1 MSITTDDQKAIASWP
16 AVSLVFEAAGSW
28 CFGWHHAASQPAR
41 GVGVVLCRPI
51 GYEAVCSYPTYKR
64 LAENLAAAGF
74 DVLRFDYHGT
84 GDSAGSDLDPDRVHA
99 WIDSTVCAASELQRL
114 SGVSR
119 LALFGVR
126 LGATL
131 AAQAAARLGGVE
143 SLVMWAPCVTGR
155 AFARELRAAN
165 ASRPQADSTDKTTP
179 TAAPV
184 GNGSLEAFGHTYTA
198 QTLQDLNS
206 LDCQRVDFQPAARA
220 LIIDRDDMPAQ
231 GPLPGMYDAMG
242 MDTSYQVLPGYA
254 AMMVEPHEGTLQHN
268 TLGVIA
274 DWLSAAPRPQSA
286 LLHVLRDEAPRPV
299 DAVLESVRE
308 AAIRFGPSQSLFGV
322 LTEPAQLSASDPRS
336 TTAILMLNTG
346 GIYRIGPAR
355 LYVKMARAWGARG
368 YRTFRFDLTGIGDSG
383 AVSSGENLNIYSRDS
398 TDDVKAA
405 IDCLVARGCTRVI
418 VMGICSGSYVAFQT
432 ALVDP
437 RVTGQILMNTR
448 LLECQDEAW
457 QGAMQS
463 YYKSTHFYRRALLQ
477 PDVYWRLIRGEVDV
491 VGIARRFHNV
501 FKARIKGSLTKL
513 LQPSSAAE
521 GVLSKVK
528 RLSERGTDTL
538 MISAAEDDGR
548 DYLDFHFGPM
558 GSHLRGNPN
567 FKMIVVEQTDHTFS
581 NADSQQIVIAAVHDH
596 LESRLLMAA

>member
-1 MSITTDDQKAIASWP
+1 MDMTTDQQKALAGH
-16 AVSLVFEAAGSW
+16 AAQALFFEAAGAW
-28 CFGWHHAASQPAR
+28 CFGWYHAACQPAK

-51 GYEAVCSYPTYKR
+51 GYEAVCAYPTYTR

-74 DVLRFDYHGT
+74 DVMRFDYHGT
-84 GDSAGSDLDPDRVHA
+84 GDSAGSDADPDRVQA
-99 WIDSTVCAASELQRL
+99 WIDSTVCATNELQRL

-155 AFARELRAAN
+155 AFARELRVAN
-165 ASRPQADSTDKTTP
+165 ANRPQADQ
-179 TAAPV
+179 AV
-184 GNGSLEAFGHTYTA
+184 GPADNGSIEAFGHAYSA
-198 QTLQDLNS
+198 QTLQDLNG
-206 LDCQRVDFQPAARA
+206 LDCQRVDFQPAARV

-254 AMMVEPHEGTLQHN
+254 AMMIEPHAGALQHN
-268 TLGVIA
+268 TLAVIA
-274 DWLSAAPRPQSA
+274 DWLAAAPRPQSA
-286 LLHVLRDEAPRPV
+286 LFHVLHDEAPHRV
-299 DAVLESVRE
+299 DPVLESVRE
-308 AAIRFGPSQSLFGV
+308 TAISFGTAQSLFGV
-322 LTEPAQLSASDPRS
+322 LTEPAQLSPSDPRS
-336 TTAILMLNTG
+336 ETAILMLNTG

-355 LYVKMARAWGARG
+355 LYVKMARAWAARG
-368 YRTFRFDLTGIGDSG
+368 YRTFRFDLGGIGDSRPAPG
-383 AVSSGENLNIYSRDS
+383 NDSINIYSRDS
-398 TDDVKAA
+398 TADVKAA
-405 IDCLVARGCTRVI
+405 IDCLVARGCRRVV

-448 LLECQDEAW
+448 LLECQDETW

-463 YYKSTHFYRRALLQ
+463 YYKSTHFYRRALLR
-477 PDVYWRLIRGEVDV
+477 PDVYRRLFRGEINVA
-491 VGIARRFHNV
+491 GIARRFHTV
-501 FKARIKGSLTKL
+501 FKAKIKRSLKQL
-513 LQPSSAAE
+513 MPSAPAPE

-528 RLSERGTDTL
+528 RLSERGIDTL
-538 MISAAEDDGR
+538 VISAAEDDGR
-548 DYLDFHFGPM
+548 DYLDFHFGPL

-567 FKMIVVEQTDHTFS
+567 FKMMVVEGTDHTFS
-581 NADSQQIVIAAVHDH
+581 NADSQQVVIAAVQDH
-596 LESRLLMAA
+596 LDKRMPLAA

>member
-1 MSITTDDQKAIASWP
+1 MNMTIDEQKALTSSTPKA
-16 AVSLVFEAAGSW
+16 LVYEAAGAW
-28 CFGWHHAASQPAR
+28 CFGWYHAASQPAKN
-41 GVGVVLCRPI
+41 VGVVLCRPI
-51 GYEAVCSYPTYKR
+51 GYEAVCCYPTYTR

-84 GDSAGSDLDPDRVHA
+84 GDSAGSDADPDRVQA
-99 WIDSTVCAASELQRL
+99 WIDSTVCATSELQRL

-155 AFARELRAAN
+155 AFARELRAAS
-165 ASRPQADSTDKTTP
+165 ASRPQIDQADQI
-179 TAAPV
+179 AGHA
-184 GNGSLEAFGHTYTA
+184 GGGSIEAFGHIYTA

-206 LDCQRVDFQPAARA
+206 LDCQRVDFQPAARV
-220 LIIDRDDMPAQ
+220 LIIDRDDMPAP
-231 GPLPGMYDAMG
+231 GPLPGMYNAMG
-242 MDTSYQVLPGYA
+242 MDTTYQVLPGYG
-254 AMMVEPHEGTLQHN
+254 AMMVEPHAGALEHT

-274 DWLSAAPRPQSA
+274 DWLSAAPRPQPA
-286 LLHVLRDEAPRPV
+286 LLYALHDEARGPV
-299 DAVLESVRE
+299 DPVLENVRE
-308 AAIRFGPSQSLFGV
+308 TAISFGPAQSLFGV
-322 LTEPAQLSASDPRS
+322 LTEPAQLSASEPRS
-336 TTAILMLNTG
+336 KTAILMLNTG

-355 LYVKMARAWGARG
+355 LYVKMARAWAARG

-383 AVSSGENLNIYSRDS
+383 PSLGGESVNIYSRDS
-398 TDDVKAA
+398 TADVKAA
-405 IDCLVARGCTRVI
+405 IDCLIARGCSRAV

-477 PDVYWRLIRGEVDV
+477 PDVYRRLFRGEVNV
-491 VGIARRFHNV
+491 AGIAKRFHTV
-501 FKARIKGSLTKL
+501 FKARLKGSLTKL
-513 LQPSSAAE
+513 LRPSSASE

-528 RLSERGTDTL
+528 RLSARGTDTL

-548 DYLDFHFGPM
+548 DYLDFHFGPL
-558 GSHLRGNPN
+558 GSHMRGNPN
-567 FKMIVVEQTDHTFS
+567 FKMIIVEKTDHTFS
-581 NADSQQIVIAAVHDH
+581 NADSQQVVIAAVQEH
-596 LESRLLMAA
+596 LEKRLLMAA

>member
-1 MSITTDDQKAIASWP
+1 MNMTIEEQKAVAGQT
-16 AVSLVFEAAGSW
+16 ARALVFEAAGAW
-28 CFGWHHAASQPAR
+28 CFGWYHAASQPAR

-51 GYEAVCSYPTYKR
+51 GYEAVCSYPTYTR
-64 LAENLAAAGF
+64 LAENLAVAGF
-74 DVLRFDYHGT
+74 DVMRFDYHGT
-84 GDSAGSDLDPDRVHA
+84 GDSAGSDADSDRVQA
-99 WIDSTVCAASELQRL
+99 WIDSTVSAASELQRL

-155 AFARELRAAN
+155 AFVRELRAAN
-165 ASRPQADSTDKTTP
+165 ASRPQVDPGGDH
-179 TAAPV
+179 
-184 GNGSLEAFGHTYTA
+184 GSIEAFGHTYTA

-206 LDCQRVDFQPAARA
+206 LDCQRVDFQPAARV
-220 LIIDRDDMPAQ
+220 LIIDRDDMPGQ
-231 GPLPGMYDAMG
+231 GPLPGMYNAMG
-242 MDTSYQVLPGYA
+242 MDTSYQVLPGYS
-254 AMMVEPHEGTLQHN
+254 AMMVEPHAGTLQHH
-268 TLGVIA
+268 TLGAIA
-274 DWLSAAPRPQSA
+274 DWLSAAPRPQKT
-286 LLHVLRDEAPRPV
+286 LLHVMHEDTPV
-299 DAVLESVRE
+299 RVDPVLESVRE
-308 AAIRFGPSQSLFGV
+308 TAIHFGPDQSLFGV
-322 LTEPAQLSASDPRS
+322 LTEPAQLAASDPRS
-336 TTAILMLNTG
+336 ETVILMLNTG

-355 LYVKMARAWGARG
+355 LYVKMARSWAARG
-368 YRTFRFDLTGIGDSG
+368 YRTFRFDLTGIGDSRSTAG
-383 AVSSGENLNIYSRDS
+383 GENINIYSRDS
-398 TDDVKAA
+398 TVDVKAA
-405 IDCLVARGCTRVI
+405 IDCLIARGCKRVV

-448 LLECQDEAW
+448 LLECQDETW

-463 YYKSTHFYRRALLQ
+463 YYKSTHFYRRALLR
-477 PDVYWRLIRGEVDV
+477 PDVYRRLFRGEINVA
-491 VGIARRFHNV
+491 GIARRFRAV
-501 FKARIKGSLTKL
+501 FKARIKGSLAKL
-513 LQPSSAAE
+513 LQSSSASE

-548 DYLDFHFGPM
+548 DYLDFHFGPL

-581 NADSQQIVIAAVHDH
+581 SVDSQQVVIAAVHEH
-596 LESRLLMAA
+596 LEKRMQMAA